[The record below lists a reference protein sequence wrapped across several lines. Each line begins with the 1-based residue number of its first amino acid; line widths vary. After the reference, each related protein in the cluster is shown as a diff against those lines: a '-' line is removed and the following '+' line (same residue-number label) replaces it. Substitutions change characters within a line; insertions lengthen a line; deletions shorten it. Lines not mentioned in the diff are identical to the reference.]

1 MSPQM
6 STGPGQHTSFRQAP
20 VTRHPS
26 PAPAGARRLA
36 RGTGET
42 PARTAFLVMIALL
55 AGCSSS
61 ATTSP
66 GATPAHTSP
75 AAASASPASRS
86 FTSRQ
91 YGYTGALPAGWSSGV
106 QATQQWNG
114 QGAPGDEDSVV
125 DLFSGPGGVEAWA
138 MAAPTKESLTAYTAA
153 TTRAAAAAHPC
164 PATPQTDEAIMIGG
178 EPALLLDMQCPP
190 GSGFL
195 VEIAT
200 TIHHGTA
207 YVFTSQNP
215 TGSGNHSADRAAFRT
230 FLAAIQLQR

>member
-1 MSPQM
+1 
-6 STGPGQHTSFRQAP
+6 
-20 VTRHPS
+20 VTRPS
-26 PAPAGARRLA
+26 PPAPARARRLT
-36 RGTGET
+36 RRICET
-42 PARTAFLVMIALL
+42 PARAAFVIMIALL

-61 ATTSP
+61 APTSP
-66 GATPAHTSP
+66 GTTPSSATPTQTSP
-75 AAASASPASRS
+75 AAASTSPATRT

-91 YGYTGALPAGWSSGV
+91 YGYTGALPAGWSSGT
-106 QATQQWNG
+106 QATRQWNG
-114 QGAPGDEDSVV
+114 QGAPGDEDNVV

-138 MAAPTKESLTAYTAA
+138 TAALTKQSLTAYTAA

-164 PATPQTDEAIMIGG
+164 PATPQTDQAITIGG
-178 EPALLLDMQCPP
+178 EPARLLTMQCPP

-215 TGSGNHSADRAAFRT
+215 TGSGNPSADRAAFRT
-230 FLAAIQLQR
+230 FLVGIQLQR